1 MAAAS
6 PAAVRKQIAAGRTDP
21 LYLILGEDEEEKS
34 RLVTQFAELVEEDL
48 RPFNI
53 ERLYGDETTLGAVME
68 SARTLPVLAPRRVVT
83 VLRAECLLMPKRE
96 SLQATRDLDAFD
108 AFIKAPEPHATVVLA
123 AGPLDRRRRIVAA
136 LLKRATVVEFEG
148 LDGARDADRW
158 VRTEL
163 KRQGVTMDADARGLL
178 IARAGPDIVR
188 LRADLKRVVLYAR
201 GQPTVHRSDVD
212 MVVGPAASQDDWA
225 IARAIERGA
234 ADVALRELA
243 LVFEAG
249 AVPVMILGQL
259 GYVARTKFPAPRVP
273 AAIEALYRTDLA
285 LKTSGGDPRVL
296 LERLVVDLCRMPGS

>member
-6 PAAVRKQIAAGRTDP
+6 PATVRKQIAAGKTDP

-34 RLVTQFAELVEEDL
+34 RLVSQFDEVVEEDL

-83 VLRAECLLMPKRE
+83 VLRAERLLMPKRE
-96 SLQATRDLDAFD
+96 TLQATRDLEAFD
-108 AFIKAPEPHATVVLA
+108 ALIEAPEPHATVVLA
-123 AGPLDRRRRIVAA
+123 AGPLDRRRRIVKA
-136 LLKRATVVEFEG
+136 LLTRATVVEFEG
-148 LDGARDADRW
+148 LDGAGDAHQW

-163 KRQGVTMDADARGLL
+163 KRQGVTMDADAIRLL
-178 IARAGPDIVR
+178 IARAGSDIVR
-188 LRADLKRVVLYAR
+188 LRADLERVVLYAM
-201 GQPTVHRSDVD
+201 GQPTVHRSDVE
-212 MVVGPAASQDDWA
+212 MVVGPAVSQDDWA

-259 GYVARTKFPAPRVP
+259 GWVARTKLPAPRVP
-273 AAIEALYRTDLA
+273 AAVEALYRTDLA

-296 LERLVVDLCRMPGS
+296 LERLVVDLCRMPGR